1 MDEPRS
7 APRSIVVGIDGSEP
21 SRAALRYAADIAPKL
36 GLPVEAVVVWDYPT
50 LAWGDAYYYPESAE
64 TLSGNAER
72 LLAAEVERA
81 FPAGAPSWFRT
92 GVRQGGA
99 ARELID
105 ASRDAAML
113 VVGTRGHGGFTG
125 LLLGSVSSSCVS
137 HAHCPVLVVRGEAA
151 MTTEEPA

>member
-1 MDEPRS
+1 MEEALPT
-7 APRSIVVGIDGSEP
+7 PRSIIVGIDGSEP
-21 SRAALRYAADIAPKL
+21 SRAALRYAAEIGPKL

-64 TLSGNAER
+64 SLRSNAER
-72 LLAAEVERA
+72 LLAVEVERA
-81 FPAGAPSWFRT
+81 FPAGTPAWLRT
-92 GVRQGGA
+92 GIRQGGA
-99 ARELID
+99 AHELID

-137 HAHCPVLVVRGEAA
+137 HAHCPVLVVRGEASISA
-151 MTTEEPA
+151 EETS